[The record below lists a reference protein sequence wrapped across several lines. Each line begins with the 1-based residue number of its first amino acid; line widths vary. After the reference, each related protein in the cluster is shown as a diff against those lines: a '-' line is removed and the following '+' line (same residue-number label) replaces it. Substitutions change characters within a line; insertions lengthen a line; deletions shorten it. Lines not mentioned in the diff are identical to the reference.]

1 MPKRNLEE
9 VAKELFDE
17 LQKANEKYI
26 QVQDKREKIIEMEII
41 NIKDLKVVSPR
52 FKIVTE
58 KGTLLILTPSQFL
71 RKKYIIIE
79 NGKEK
84 KIVGA

>member
-9 VAKELFDE
+9 VAKEIFEE

-26 QVQDKREKIIEMEII
+26 QIQNKREKIVNMEII
-41 NIKDLKVVSPR
+41 TVKDLKVTSPR
-52 FKIVTE
+52 FRITTE
-58 KGTLLILTPSQFL
+58 VGTILILTPSQFL
-71 RKKYIIIE
+71 RRKFTIIE

-84 KIVGA
+84 RIVGI

>member
-1 MPKRNLEE
+1 MPKKNLEE

-26 QVQDKREKIIEMEII
+26 QIQEKREKIVEMEII
-41 NIKDLKVVSPR
+41 NIKELKATSPR
-52 FKIVTE
+52 FKITTAE
-58 KGTLLILTPSQFL
+58 GTTLILTPSQFL
-71 RKKYIIIE
+71 RRKYIIVE

-84 KIVGA
+84 KIVGI